1 MFRKFLTAVL
11 CAVFSLAFT
20 ADAQAVF
27 LTSNGDIDAV
37 DPLPIISGPPLTNI
51 KTIFG
56 GGGNAYTNTIDSD
69 FSGGLSLGDEVRT
82 ISFEAQASAL
92 NGFNTPLVNPD
103 LSTLVAVGAING
115 TIVGFS
121 PITGAPIVAFTAG
134 RLFLTSDPQGTF
146 NPTDPSSASGP
157 ATAFSEFALTSPQ
170 SVVST
175 PSGAAISFGAG
186 LTQLSTPDGFNLL
199 LSQAVLIFLED
210 STALQNA
217 GTPGTPGGAPGVAAA
232 TLGGDAW
239 LSNVDDVS
247 PPGLF
252 KTDEGVLVIVDQT
265 VESLMLGPDLGLDPA
280 DLAALDAY
288 AVAGFGSVFATAL
301 GMGPSSNF
309 DPFGTTPPSF
319 TGDFRAQFGSESHV
333 GHQVVPEPSSLMLL
347 GIGAAAMGLVG
358 FRRRRNKK
366 PQAA

>member
-27 LTSNGDIDAV
+27 LTSNGDIDAI
-37 DPLPIISGPPLTNI
+37 DPFPAISGPPLINI
-51 KTIFG
+51 TTLFG

-103 LSTLVAVGAING
+103 LSTLIAVGAING

-121 PITGAPIVAFTAG
+121 PITGAPIVAFAAG
-134 RLFLTSDPQGTF
+134 RLFLTSDPLGTF
-146 NPTDPSSASGP
+146 NPNDPSSASGP
-157 ATAFSEFALTSPQ
+157 ATAFAEFALTSPQ

-175 PSGAAISFGAG
+175 PSGVAISFGAG
-186 LTQLSTPDGFNLL
+186 LTQISSPDAVNPL
-199 LSQAVLIFLED
+199 LSEAVLIFRED
-210 STALQNA
+210 STAAQNA
-217 GTPGTPGGAPGVAAA
+217 GVPGVPEGGIGEAAA

-265 VESLMLGPDLGLDPA
+265 VESLMLGPGLGLDA
-280 DLAALDAY
+280 TDLAALNAY
-288 AVAGFGSVFATAL
+288 AVAGFGSVFATVF
-301 GMGPSSNF
+301 GPGLDGSGF
-309 DPFGTTPPSF
+309 DPFGQEAF
-319 TGDFRAQFGSESHV
+319 TGDFRAQFGSETHI

-358 FRRRRNKK
+358 FRRRRHKK